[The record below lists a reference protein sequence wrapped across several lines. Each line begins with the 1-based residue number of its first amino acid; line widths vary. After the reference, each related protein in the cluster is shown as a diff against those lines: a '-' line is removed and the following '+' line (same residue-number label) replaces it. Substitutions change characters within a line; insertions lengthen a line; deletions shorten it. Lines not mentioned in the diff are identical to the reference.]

1 MSRIGF
7 RLLLAAGIF
16 IGCLKESEAEP
27 APRDTPPH
35 IDLTI
40 TNVPANRNTDDAK
53 THKAIEVKDAGVLR
67 IAFPTTWDDKLAR
80 VPTRDRFF
88 DSIMFWPHS
97 TNGDFDFE
105 LMVDVNYVGDT
116 AASRVNIKEVLQRA
130 GQAELTNSV
139 ETKLDIHEFQG
150 QQTKGCYFAVT
161 DKNYNPD
168 HHAKTDYRYL
178 TQGYAELDGLILSF
192 RLVSNHLPP
201 EQEQMLEM
209 IKTARFEKK
218 Q

>member
-7 RLLLAAGIF
+7 RLLLAAGIL
-16 IGCLKESEAEP
+16 IGYGRESAAEP
-27 APRDTPPH
+27 APQDASPH
-35 IDLTI
+35 IQLTI
-40 TNVPANRNTDDAK
+40 TNLPANTNTDNSK
-53 THKAIEVKDAGVLR
+53 THRAIEVKDAGVLS
-67 IAFPTTWDDKLAR
+67 IAFPATWNDRLAR
-80 VPTRDRFF
+80 VPSRDRLF
-88 DSIMFWPHS
+88 DSIMFWPHG
-97 TNGDFDFE
+97 TNGDFE
-105 LMVDVNYVGDT
+105 LMIDVNNVGDT
-116 AASRVNIKEVLQRA
+116 AAARIDIKEVLQRA

-139 ETKLDIHEFQG
+139 EKKLDIHEVQG
-150 QQTKGCYFAVT
+150 QQTTACYFVVT

-178 TQGYAELDGLILSF
+178 TQGYAKLDGLILSF

-218 Q
+218 P